1 MLLMKETL
9 EKLKRDL
16 RKLETAAAF
25 APNSD
30 YFVRQSL
37 ANKNCVTLAINNL
50 FGEGIVTRES
60 LLRMKI
66 KNRKNKL
73 VQVCEAGSAGG
84 LRCQNQVI
92 EHVLGLVQ
100 DNKIK
105 VSRSTTNFYQES
117 IAFTWLELR
126 KAQKLAVNKFDT
138 FFEMYHPYILGVYG
152 NRPHTAGIEHAVSIR
167 RNKNGTL
174 WLYDSLEEERKR
186 VSSKGKKW
194 PSAFYN
200 ISPFVLIMKNEFLI
214 LQIMNLS

>member
-1 MLLMKETL
+1 MSPPIGDK
-9 EKLKRDL
+9 
-16 RKLETAAAF
+16 
-25 APNSD
+25 D

-60 LLRMKI
+60 LLHMKI

-105 VSRSTTNFYQES
+105 VSRNTTNFYQES
-117 IAFTWLELR
+117 IAITWLELR
-126 KAQKLAVNKFDT
+126 KAHQLAVNDFDI
-138 FFEMYHPYILGVYG
+138 FFVMYHPYILGVYG

-167 RNKNGTL
+167 RNKNDKNDAL
-174 WLYDSLEEERKR
+174 WLYDSLEEKRKR

-200 ISPFVLIMKNEFLI
+200 ISPFVLIMKKNEFLI
-214 LQIMNLS
+214 SQIMNLS